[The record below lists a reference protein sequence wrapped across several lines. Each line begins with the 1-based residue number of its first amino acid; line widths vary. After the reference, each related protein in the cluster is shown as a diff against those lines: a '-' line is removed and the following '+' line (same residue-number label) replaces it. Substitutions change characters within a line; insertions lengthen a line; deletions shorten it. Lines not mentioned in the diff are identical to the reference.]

1 MYADNYTEQ
10 PYNDEQSYPDD
21 LYEQSKK
28 MDKGYNVIRKSN
40 RKRTKDFAVYS
51 SNGTGNQIRDA
62 ETGEYYHN
70 LVGSKDEDLF
80 FKVSLSTG
88 KCKSSNGSNTLFY
101 LSPQHYSI
109 HFKTEL
115 TDNLIL
121 FWETKRNNRMAEMKM
136 TRKPNGVVVI
146 K

>member
-1 MYADNYTEQ
+1 MYGDNYTEQ

-28 MDKGYNVIRKSN
+28 LDKGYNVIRKSTGRRN
-40 RKRTKDFAVYS
+40 KDFAVYS

-62 ETGEYYHN
+62 ETGEYFHN

-88 KCKSSNGSNTLFY
+88 KCKSKNGSNTLFY
-101 LSPQHYSI
+101 LSPQHYSS
-109 HFKTEL
+109 HFKMEL
-115 TDNLIL
+115 RDDVNRCWESKRDGRLI
-121 FWETKRNNRMAEMKM
+121 AMKM
-136 TRKPNGVVVI
+136 EKKPKFVVV